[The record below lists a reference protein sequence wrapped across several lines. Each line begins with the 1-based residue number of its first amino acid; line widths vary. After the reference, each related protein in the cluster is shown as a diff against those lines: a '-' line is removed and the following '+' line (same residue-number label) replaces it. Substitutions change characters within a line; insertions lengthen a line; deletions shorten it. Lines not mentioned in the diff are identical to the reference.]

1 MTPCFPDIIHVSP
14 SLSEVVFPPSQTN
27 ILASWFEALAIGW
40 MEQEKNWLRRSI
52 VADICRWL
60 SQFPTVSRFGKKGKK
75 EREERYI
82 EIESYSSSKNGGNL
96 FQFLLIPVVH
106 IVRAI
111 SLSLSARDKKSPLY
125 CSFPFSDPSWRFS
138 LSLST
143 RAYIGC
149 WDPQSL
155 FFSIASSTLN
165 FFVLRGCKYL
175 PSAVCCGAISQQRH
189 KKQYGDLGEV

>member
-1 MTPCFPDIIHVSP
+1 MDGARKKLTAEINCSRYLQMAFSVSN
-14 SLSEVVFPPSQTN
+14 SQ
-27 ILASWFEALAIGW
+27 
-40 MEQEKNWLRRSI
+40 SI
-52 VADICRWL
+52 W
-60 SQFPTVSRFGKKGKK
+60 Q
-75 EREERYI
+75 EREKRERRTLYRDRKLQQF
-82 EIESYSSSKNGGNL
+82 EERGES
-96 FQFLLIPVVH
+96 
-106 IVRAI
+106 I
-111 SLSLSARDKKSPLY
+111 SISFDSGRPYCASDLSLSARDKKSPLY
-125 CSFPFSDPSWRFS
+125 CSFPFSDPSWRFSLS